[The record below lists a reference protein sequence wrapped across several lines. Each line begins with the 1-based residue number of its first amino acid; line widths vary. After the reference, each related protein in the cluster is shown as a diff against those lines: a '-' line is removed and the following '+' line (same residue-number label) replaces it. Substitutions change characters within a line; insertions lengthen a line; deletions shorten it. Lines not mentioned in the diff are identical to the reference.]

1 MTGTRLVD
9 MPADRL
15 PGWLDTTMAEY
26 VESRMQAG
34 ESRDQAEENKQR
46 SLDQWF
52 PDGAPLPDHH
62 VWDVVDD
69 GDVVVGY
76 LWIGPF
82 AAGSSDWWVFN
93 IEIDEA
99 HRRRGHAR
107 RALEAGHR
115 VARAEGATSIG
126 LNVFGYND
134 GARELY
140 ERLGYGVTAVQMNC
154 RWTESPAPR

>member
-1 MTGTRLVD
+1 VTGTRLVD

-15 PGWLDTTMAEY
+15 PTWLDVTMAEY
-26 VESRMQAG
+26 VESRMRAG
-34 ESRDQAEENKQR
+34 ETREQAEANKQK

-52 PDGAPLPDHH
+52 PDGVPLPGHH

-69 GDVVVGY
+69 ADVVVGY

-82 AAGSSDWWVFN
+82 SAGSAEWWVFN
-93 IEIDEA
+93 VEIDAE

-107 RALEAGHR
+107 RALEEAHR
-115 VARAEGATSIG
+115 VARDDGATSIG

-140 ERLGYGVTAVQMNC
+140 ERLGYGVTATQMQLPL
-154 RWTESPAPR
+154 R

>member
-1 MTGTRLVD
+1 MTGTHLVP

-15 PGWLDTTMAEY
+15 PTWLDTTMAEY

-34 ESRDQAEENKQR
+34 ETREQAEANKQR

-52 PDGAPLPDHH
+52 PDGAPLADHH

-69 GDVVVGY
+69 AGAVVGY

-82 AAGSSDWWVFN
+82 SAGSPDWWVFN
-93 IEIDEA
+93 VEIDA
-99 HRRRGHAR
+99 GHRRLGHAR
-107 RALEAGHR
+107 RALEAGHA
-115 VARAEGATSIG
+115 VARAEGAASIG

-140 ERLGYGVTAVQMNC
+140 ESLGYGVTAVQMKL
-154 RWTESPAPR
+154 PLD